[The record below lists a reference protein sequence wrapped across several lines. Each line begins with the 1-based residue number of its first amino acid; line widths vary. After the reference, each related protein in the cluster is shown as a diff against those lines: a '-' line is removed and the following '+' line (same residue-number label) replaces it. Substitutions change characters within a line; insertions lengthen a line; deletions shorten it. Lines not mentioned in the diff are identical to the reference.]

1 MIFDVTVN
9 QRDYRVEL
17 EPQKGGTWTC
27 RVNGEQIAV
36 DAAQTASD
44 VLSLLIGGESYEV
57 IASKATQQIAI
68 GGVRYSVEVRDPR
81 AWRTRKSRAGGGDGP
96 KKIVAPMPGKVVR
109 VIAPVGSEVEQGAG
123 VVVIE
128 AMKMQNELKSP
139 KKGKVLTI
147 SATEGATVNAGD
159 VLAIIE

>member
-17 EPQKGGTWTC
+17 EPQSGGGWVC
-27 RVNGEQIAV
+27 RVNGEEVTV
-36 DAAQTASD
+36 DAANTASG
-44 VLSLLIGGESYEV
+44 VLSLLIGVESFEV
-57 IASKATQQIAI
+57 IANKSAQQIVI
-68 GGVRYSVEVRDPR
+68 GGVRYAVEVRDPR
-81 AWRTRKSRAGGGDGP
+81 AWRSSKSRSGTGDGP

-109 VIAPVGSEVEQGAG
+109 VIAPAGTEVEQGAG

-139 KKGKVLTI
+139 KKGRVSAI
-147 SATEGATVNAGD
+147 SASEGATVNAGD
-159 VLAIIE
+159 VLAVIE